1 MARTSSIEFAQYV
14 DPSYKINPFYEDLNH
29 HLDLVLSGE
38 IKRLMVF
45 APPQHGK
52 SRTISETFPARWL
65 GTYPDLPVAIVSYVA
80 VPAQKFSTSV
90 RDIVEG
96 AEFARLYGELSHN
109 GLPMTTRDDSRAKNF
124 WRLNQPYRG
133 GLWAGGIGGPVTS
146 HGFGLIIIDDP
157 FKGWAESQSLTIRQG
172 VYDYYRHTLMTRLWE
187 DGRIILVMTRWNQD
201 DLAGRLM
208 SEEPNEWVVIRYP
221 AIAETQKERDL
232 NNAYLGLPI
241 GQPDP
246 LGREPGEPLSPLRFS
261 IVGLREKETQ
271 VGARGWST
279 EYQGVPRPAEG
290 DRFKRSWFKTVEK
303 VPVIGQRV
311 RYWDKA
317 GTEGGQGA
325 FTCGLL
331 MCHAD
336 GKYYI
341 EDVVRGRWSAG
352 EREAIIRNTIVADA
366 QKYGLTGVRTYI
378 EQEPGSG
385 GKESAEY
392 TIRNNAGFVI
402 QADRPSGD
410 KDTRMEPF
418 AVQAEALNVVLVVAH
433 WNSAWL
439 EEITAIPN
447 SKYRDQGDAASGA
460 FNKLTL
466 RDGGASVGK
475 MTGLYPSRRKGR

>member
-1 MARTSSIEFAQYV
+1 
-14 DPSYKINPFYEDLNH
+14 
-29 HLDLVLSGE
+29 
-38 IKRLMVF
+38 
-45 APPQHGK
+45 
-52 SRTISETFPARWL
+52 
-65 GTYPDLPVAIVSYVA
+65 
-80 VPAQKFSTSV
+80 
-90 RDIVEG
+90 
-96 AEFARLYGELSHN
+96 
-109 GLPMTTRDDSRAKNF
+109 
-124 WRLNQPYRG
+124 
-133 GLWAGGIGGPVTS
+133 
-146 HGFGLIIIDDP
+146 
-157 FKGWAESQSLTIRQG
+157 
-172 VYDYYRHTLMTRLWE
+172 
-187 DGRIILVMTRWNQD
+187 
-201 DLAGRLM
+201 M